1 MTTYYKIYDK
11 INMDVILMKFD
22 DNISKEEYIKF
33 WENNANQ
40 HFLNSYWWGIVSNNN
55 KGVIPKYVG
64 LRNDNN
70 EILCETLILIKK
82 TPLNMSYLYAPR
94 GFLINWDNK
103 ELVKEFTNSL
113 KDYMKKIN
121 AIYLRVD
128 PAIMYQ
134 EIDIEAKPIKD
145 GKNNYELFNY
155 LLKLGYN
162 HKGFYKLYEGNQPRY
177 TFRTI
182 NKNYNSFEEI
192 EKTISKSTM
201 RDIKRSYKYDLKIEL
216 SDNID
221 DFYELHKRVA
231 NKDQFGLKSE
241 NYFKDMFNY
250 FKEYNYAKNYVCKI
264 NLNNVINNLKKEL
277 ENEFNEERINKIKKD
292 IAFFESKKTTDD
304 DIVIG
309 SMLCLYSKI
318 GAWALYI
325 GTDEIAE
332 YINLINR
339 YCYEFLKDSYN
350 EKKEF
355 SDLFG
360 TVGDPHTKYK
370 NLAGIFEY
378 KRKLGGTYLEW
389 MGDFDLVNK
398 PFWYKILPI
407 LLKIYR
413 KIKK

>member
-1 MTTYYKIYDK
+1 
-11 INMDVILMKFD
+11 MKFD
-22 DNISKEEYIKF
+22 DNISKEEYINF
-33 WENNANQ
+33 WKKNPNQ
-40 HFLNSYWWGIVSNNN
+40 HFLNSYWWGIVSKNN
-55 KGVIPKYVG
+55 KGVIPKYIG
-64 LRNDNN
+64 LRNSNN
-70 EILCETLILIKK
+70 EILCETLILLKK
-82 TPLNMSYLYAPR
+82 TPLNMCYLYAPR
-94 GFLINWDNK
+94 GYLIDWNNK
-103 ELVKEFTNSL
+103 ELVNTFTKYI

-121 AIYLRVD
+121 AIYLRID

-134 EIDIEAKPIKD
+134 EIDMEANPIN
-145 GKNNYELFNY
+145 GGNNNYELFNY
-155 LLKLGYN
+155 LKALGYN

-192 EKTISKSTM
+192 EKTISKSTL
-201 RDIKRSYKYDLKIEL
+201 RDIKRSYKYDLKIEI
-216 SDNID
+216 SNNID
-221 DFYELHKRVA
+221 SFYDLHKRVA
-231 NKDQFGLKSE
+231 KKDDFTLKNE
-241 NYFKDMFNY
+241 NYFKDLFEQFN
-250 FKEYNYAKNYVCKI
+250 EDNYIKNYICKI
-264 NLNNVINNLKKEL
+264 NLANVIEKL
-277 ENEFNEERINKIKKD
+277 ENELKEETNEERINKINKD
-292 IAFFESKKTTDD
+292 ISFFKSKKTTND
-304 DIVIG
+304 DIIIG
-309 SMLCLYSKI
+309 SMICLYSEI

-378 KRKLGGTYLEW
+378 KRKLGGTYIEW

-398 PFWYKILPI
+398 KLWYKILPT
-407 LLKIYR
+407 LLNIYR
-413 KIKK
+413 KIRR